1 MALPKWVEDILA
13 SEGVKN
19 LVKLAV
25 ITFAM
30 WLVSH
35 FQTQEINDRVK
46 KSENLVQ
53 ETVQESGRENA
64 VAVVSAVTNEPP
76 QDVAPVVEEA
86 AAEVAK

>member
-1 MALPKWVEDILA
+1 MALPKWFEDILA

-25 ITFAM
+25 VTFAM
-30 WLVSH
+30 WLVAH

-53 ETVQESGRENA
+53 ETVEEQVGE
-64 VAVVSAVTNEPP
+64 VVSAVMESQEAEPP
-76 QDVAPVVEEA
+76 TP
-86 AAEVAK
+86 